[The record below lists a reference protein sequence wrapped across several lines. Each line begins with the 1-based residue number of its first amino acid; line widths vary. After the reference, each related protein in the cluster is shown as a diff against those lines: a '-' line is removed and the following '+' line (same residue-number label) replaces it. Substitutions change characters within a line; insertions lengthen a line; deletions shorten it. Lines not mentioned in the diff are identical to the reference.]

1 MKTLLCEAFYLLL
14 HVYATTVLFTVKV
27 KRTQAYEIQEQEEGE
42 VAFSIFR
49 CFRMGEVEDTQSLG
63 HPNFSSE
70 NSKKIAPININLK
83 PKLEDHD
90 LRFSWRFFEIP
101 PSYLVKCT

>member
-1 MKTLLCEAFYLLL
+1 MKILLCEAFYLLL

-27 KRTQAYEIQEQEEGE
+27 KRTQAYEIQEQEEE

-49 CFRMGEVEDTQSLG
+49 WFRMGEVEDTQSLG